1 MGQTK
6 KIQINAAYLT
16 SHEGGRMKKRK
27 EKPKVKHYITP
38 NKVKRALMNRIKE
51 HQHKQKNKK
60 EGEKNKPDNVFA
72 TDFKKTLTYLDS
84 VVNKK
89 QTMKRQR
96 KRRRRK
102 RKDAQPKIETPIHT
116 KISNRDDPPYGILKG
131 GKKPLYSEY
140 RKTLR
145 NKPSAIVLPPEV
157 TIVKPTPPIIERQK
171 KLDLLRKKIKTPT
184 RKRRLKRYTLGKRRR
199 KVGVLI
205 KSRETRRKIKKEHNN
220 LKKKPLPAIKLYL
233 KKHGMLKIGSNAPEK
248 VLREIYETSMLT
260 GDVYNKSEEVL
271 YHNFMNDKKT

>member
-38 NKVKRALMNRIKE
+38 NKVKRALMDRIKE
-51 HQHKQKNKK
+51 HQHKQKQQK
-60 EGEKNKPDNVFA
+60 EGGKNKPDNVFA

-84 VVNKK
+84 VVNKN

-96 KRRRRK
+96 KHRRRK
-102 RKDAQPKIETPIHT
+102 RKEVRPKIEPPIHT
-116 KISNRDDPPYGILKG
+116 KISNQDDPPYGILKG

-140 RKTLR
+140 KKTLR
-145 NKPSAIVLPPEV
+145 KKPSSIVLPPEV
-157 TIVKPTPPIIERQK
+157 TIVTPTPPIIERQK

-184 RKRRLKRYTLGKRRR
+184 RKRRLKRYTLGKRGGRR
-199 KVGVLI
+199 CVGVLI
-205 KSRETRRKIKKEHNN
+205 KSRKTRRKIKKEHNN
-220 LKKKPLPAIKLYL
+220 LKKKPIAEIKLYL
-233 KKHGMLKIGSNAPEK
+233 KKHGLLKIGSKCPEK
-248 VLREIYETSMLT
+248 VMREIYETAMLT
-260 GDVYNKSEEVL
+260 GDVYNKSGEVL
-271 YHNFMNDKKT
+271 YHNFVNS